1 MKAGARTEAI
11 DPRISS
17 GFAVSSA
24 RSTWLASTA
33 RAGGISLSGID
44 DRPLPRRTRSVWRR
58 YHLTQA
64 RRRSGSMPTNQNT
77 QWTDAQDA
85 LLRQL
90 ALTKRVSIIA
100 AGLKRSAAVK
110 GRASRYWASR

>member
-1 MKAGARTEAI
+1 
-11 DPRISS
+11 
-17 GFAVSSA
+17 
-24 RSTWLASTA
+24 
-33 RAGGISLSGID
+33 
-44 DRPLPRRTRSVWRR
+44 
-58 YHLTQA
+58 
-64 RRRSGSMPTNQNT
+64 MPTNQNT

-110 GRASRYWASR
+110 GRASILGVSLKQHRHRRATGETE